1 VSTQDRSAPSRPW
14 LIALPTAVLVVLG
27 AIWSG
32 LWFYASNKAEATLA
46 TWRARE
52 ADAGRVYGCANES
65 FGGYPFRIEIDCAG
79 PSVDDR
85 NMSMAIRARNLAAV
99 AQVWDPTLVNAE
111 IAGPVT
117 VAPLDGAPNA
127 TIDWMLAQASLRGTP
142 RAPERLSVVI
152 EKPVVSQ
159 APAAAAG
166 AAPLPPGGA
175 GPLAKAE
182 HLEFHARFSP
192 DSQPGH
198 AVLDLKLDAKG
209 FTAPALVTL
218 GAPLGALAAAPAD
231 ASIDALVRG
240 AADSAPKP
248 LPQQLRDLA
257 AGNGR
262 IDITNARLQ
271 QGDLIATLS
280 GPLAVTPHGTLNG
293 EFQLVVVNFAKLVP
307 LLGIDRAVAQFVP
320 QDTINRFAPT
330 LDRFLPGLGGILRG
344 GGGGGGGGGGDA
356 SKAGGNASAA
366 AVAGAAAL
374 GAVAL
379 GGHETELEGQR
390 AIALT
395 LRIDDGAVYLGP
407 LKVGQ
412 IPPLK

>member
-1 VSTQDRSAPSRPW
+1 VTTQDRSAPSRPW
-14 LIALPTAVLVVLG
+14 LIALPTAAVVVLG

-32 LWFYASNKAEATLA
+32 LWYYASNRAEATLA

-52 ADAGRVYGCANES
+52 ADAGRVYGCAKEG
-65 FGGYPFRIEIDCAG
+65 FGGYPFRIEVACTG

-85 NMSMAIRARNLAAV
+85 NMAMSIRARNLAAV
-99 AQVWDPTLVNAE
+99 AQVWDPTLLIAE
-111 IAGPVT
+111 IAAPVT
-117 VAPLDGAPNA
+117 VAPLEGEPNA

-152 EKPVVSQ
+152 EKPIVSP
-159 APAAAAG
+159 APAAAAV
-166 AAPLPPGGA
+166 AAPPGGA
-175 GPLAKAE
+175 GPLARGDR
-182 HLEFHARFSP
+182 LEFHAQFSP
-192 DSQPGH
+192 ESAPGH
-198 AVLDLKLDAKG
+198 PVIDLKLDATG
-209 FTAPALVTL
+209 FTAPALATL
-218 GAPLGALAAAPAD
+218 GPPVGSLAAASTD
-231 ASIDALVRG
+231 ASIVAVLRG
-240 AADSAPKP
+240 ASDVALKP
-248 LPQQLRDLA
+248 LPQRLRDLA
-257 AGNGR
+257 AADGR
-262 IDITNARLQ
+262 LEITNARLQ

-280 GPLAVTPHGTLNG
+280 GPLAVTPRGTLNG

-344 GGGGGGGGGGDA
+344 ANGGGGGGSG
-356 SKAGGNASAA
+356 GGNANAA
-366 AVAGAAAL
+366 AFAGAAAL

-379 GGHETELEGQR
+379 GGRETELEGQR

-407 LKVGQ
+407 LKIGQ
-412 IPPLK
+412 IPPLN